1 MMQTTNEGQMANE
14 GQMGSERK
22 SIINWSS
29 LMKSHKFA
37 LVLSC
42 INLAV
47 AVTVLSRP
55 VWDQPVV
62 AESLQVPK
70 VIRAESIE
78 LVDQRGQVRAQL
90 FLGEDG
96 GGNLRLRS
104 GDGTVRVK
112 LAGTADGSGLI
123 LFAKEAEPAVWMA
136 ADKSGTSVT
145 LAEKGKEKRIL
156 KP

>member
-37 LVLSC
+37 LVLSS

-47 AVTVLSRP
+47 AVSAWSRP

-62 AESLQVPK
+62 AASLQAPK
-70 VIRAESIE
+70 VLRAESIE
-78 LVDQRGQVRAQL
+78 LVDSAR
-90 FLGEDG
+90 
-96 GGNLRLRS
+96 
-104 GDGTVRVK
+104 
-112 LAGTADGSGLI
+112 
-123 LFAKEAEPAVWMA
+123 EARR
-136 ADKSGTSVT
+136 D
-145 LAEKGKEKRIL
+145 
-156 KP
+156 